1 MKLLQRTATDSHEKE
16 LISGTQKDAWQW
28 RKPAVLNHQGTTRV
42 PRQNMDRTGPA
53 TPSLGPAT
61 HGAGACPMEK

>member
-28 RKPAVLNHQGTTRV
+28 RKPAVLNHQGTTR
-42 PRQNMDRTGPA
+42 DSDT
-53 TPSLGPAT
+53 TPK
-61 HGAGACPMEK
+61 HGSRRARAKPGKSI